1 MQPTSFPRPS
11 TLALTPVLLAVAL
24 LLAPAPAQPGPAGSA
39 AVLTGQV
46 YDSGLAEPV
55 EYANIVVYRLRDS
68 TQVNGTI
75 SRPDGR
81 FEVTGLPPGRYY
93 IEVSFIGYRPRTVTD
108 VQLAPGARRDIGR
121 IDLRQIAVAVE
132 GAEAVAD
139 RPTFSY
145 HIDKKVIE
153 VGRQAAAVSG
163 TAVDIIENAPAV
175 KVDVEGNVTL
185 RGSGNFTV
193 LIDGRPTL
201 LEPDEALQQTPA
213 SSLERVEIITN
224 PSAKFDPEGAAG
236 IINLILKQ
244 QRRSGLSGQASATA
258 GLWGRYGGDLMLNWR
273 TGIASFI
280 LGADYN
286 RRASPGTRTS
296 AGWTAAGADTTWSHA
311 DGSSNWGG
319 QFGGARAGVELQWS
333 AADRTILGSRFGL
346 RANGRSGATEFTRW
360 TTAADTARYSSADS
374 STMGGNHLAV
384 NAEHRHRFAPPVA
397 NGDAHELSGRVEY
410 SRRGHDAEAVTTLA
424 DSSGALTYGWKT
436 MSSGPGDRWG
446 VNLDYVLPLEVAA
459 AAARLEAG
467 YSAGLGGPRQTSA
480 VEVYDPDSG
489 RFIARPEHS
498 YGMKMVND
506 VHALYSTWTGEL
518 GPLGYKAGLRGE
530 HNRRVMD
537 TDSGP
542 VPTVSTLDLF
552 PTAHLSWRLPAR
564 VELMASYAR
573 RIRRPRGWELFP
585 FLAWQDAW
593 NVRRGNPNLLPERIN
608 AIEAGATLPFGAN
621 RVSLEAYLRATTD
634 LIERTRSVYA
644 PEVILHTMDN
654 VGRDRSLG
662 IELSSELVPFKW
674 WTINLTAT
682 TYDYRIE
689 SDRGERASFN
699 WSGRIGNEFRLP
711 TNTRLQLNA
720 GYESPSV
727 TSQGRTEGFL
737 RTDAGIRQQFFGRRL
752 SVALSARD
760 LLGMARHD
768 FTSGGPG
775 YDFYSHDAFRRAW
788 PMASL
793 SLTWNFND
801 FRLDRRQR
809 PEDNGDDDIGGG
821 EEG

>member
-1 MQPTSFPRPS
+1 MSQRTL
-11 TLALTPVLLAVAL
+11 LALAVSASFLVL
-24 LLAPAPAQPGPAGSA
+24 PAAAQPGPGRAPGA
-39 AVLTGQV
+39 LTGQV
-46 YDSGLAEPV
+46 FDSQFSEPV

-68 TQVNGTI
+68 SQVSGAV
-75 SRPDGR
+75 SRADGR
-81 FEVTGLPPGRYY
+81 FEVPNLPPGRYHV
-93 IEVSFIGYRPRTVTD
+93 EVSFIGYRPRTVSD
-108 VQLAPGARRDIGR
+108 VELAPGARLDLGR
-121 IDLRQIAVAVE
+121 IDLRQLAVAVE
-132 GAEAVAD
+132 GAVSVAD

-145 HIDKKVIE
+145 QIDKKVIE

-163 TAVDIIENAPAV
+163 TAVDIIENAPSV

-224 PSAKFDPEGAAG
+224 PSAKYDPEGAAG
-236 IINLILKQ
+236 IINLILRQ
-244 QRRSGLSGQASATA
+244 QRRQGLSGQASATA

-280 LGADYN
+280 VGADYN
-286 RRASPGTRTS
+286 RRASPGTRRS
-296 AGWTAAGADTTWSHA
+296 EGWTADGADTTWSLA

-346 RANGRSGATEFTRW
+346 RSNGRSGATDFTRW

-384 NAEHRHRFAPPVA
+384 NLEHRHRFGPAA
-397 NGDAHELSGRVEY
+397 TNGDAHELSGRVEY
-410 SRRGHDAEAVTTLA
+410 SRRGHDADAVTTLA
-424 DSSGALTYGWKT
+424 DTAGTLTYGWKAL
-436 MSSGPGDRWG
+436 SSGPGDRWG

-459 AAARLEAG
+459 AAAKLEAG

-480 VEVYDPDSG
+480 FEVFDPDSG
-489 RFIARPEHS
+489 RFIPRPDYS
-498 YGMKMVND
+498 YGMRMVND
-506 VHALYSTWTGEL
+506 VHALYSTWTGEF

-530 HNRRVMD
+530 HNRRVME

-542 VPTVSTLDLF
+542 VPPIRTLDIF
-552 PTAHLSWRLPAR
+552 PTAHLSWRLPAN

-585 FLAWQDAW
+585 FLVWQDAW
-593 NVRRGNPNLLPERIN
+593 NVRRGNPSLLPERIN
-608 AIEAGATLPFGAN
+608 SYEAGATLPFGAN

-634 LIERTRSVYA
+634 LIERVRTVYA

-654 VGRDRSLG
+654 VGKDRSLG
-662 IELSSELVPFKW
+662 VELSSELVPFKW

-689 SDRGERASFN
+689 TDRGERSSHN
-699 WSGRIGNEFRLP
+699 WSGRLGNEFRLP
-711 TNTRLQLNA
+711 TNTRLQFNA

-727 TSQGRTEGFL
+727 TSQGRSEGFI

-752 SVALSARD
+752 SVALSARN
-760 LLGMARHD
+760 LLGQSRHD
-768 FTSGGPG
+768 FTSGGEG
-775 YDFYSHDAFRRAW
+775 YEFYSRDVFGRAW
-788 PMASL
+788 PQASF

-801 FRLDRRQR
+801 FRLDRRRQ
-809 PEDNGDDDIGGG
+809 PSDDNGDDDFGGD
-821 EEG
+821 EL